1 MKANEFLQIFELG
14 KTFRDIDKPKRKK
27 YRRERLLDFSD
38 IDVALLLQKKLQ
50 EAETL
55 KKLLDDREKANKKED
70 KKKDDININRLTQL
84 MVLTAPITGPI
95 YWLYFLKPLMQ

>member
-14 KTFRDIDKPKRKK
+14 KTFHKIDKPKRKYK
-27 YRRERLLDFSD
+27 RERMMDFSD
-38 IDVALLLQKKLQ
+38 IDITLLLQKKLQ

-70 KKKDDININRLTQL
+70 KKKEEISLQRLAHL
-84 MVLTAPITGPI
+84 MVVTAPITGPI
-95 YWLYFLKPLMQ
+95 YWLYFLKPMLH